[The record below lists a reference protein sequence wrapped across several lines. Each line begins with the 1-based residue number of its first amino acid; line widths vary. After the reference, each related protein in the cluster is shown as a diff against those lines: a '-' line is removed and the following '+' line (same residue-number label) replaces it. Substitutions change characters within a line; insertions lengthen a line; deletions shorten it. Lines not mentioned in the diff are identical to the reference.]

1 MSNSKWDSYSVSV
14 LYGTVLCCRG
24 RGIWLLTHK
33 AFMNTRKRTS
43 WRAGGSVRDTRG
55 GSESGVCVSGR
66 PRPPL
71 PYSHTCFHPHASNPD
86 YHGPAQPQPFP
97 SMTVYLLCQE
107 ELRYASPVSFD
118 PPDLPSIPV
127 IMMCAS
133 LARPRTCP
141 NRPLRTWAC
150 RPTGTPCARVHG
162 CAQECGRGHV
172 GEEPPWLRGRHG
184 DTSHRLTVW
193 RRAYA

>member
-1 MSNSKWDSYSVSV
+1 MAFNTQSFYEHAQADLMARGGVGPGHTGRVGVRRLRLWTPPAATSV
-14 LYGTVLCCRG
+14 LAHMFPPSCIQPRLS
-24 RGIWLLTHK
+24 
-33 AFMNTRKRTS
+33 RTS
-43 WRAGGSVRDTRG
+43 SAPTLSQHDSVFAVPGRTQVCLTCVVRPTR
-55 GSESGVCVSGR
+55 
-66 PRPPL
+66 
-71 PYSHTCFHPHASNPD
+71 
-86 YHGPAQPQPFP
+86 
-97 SMTVYLLCQE
+97 
-107 ELRYASPVSFD
+107 SPIV
-118 PPDLPSIPV
+118 PV
-127 IMMCAS
+127 NMMCAC